1 MISLQT
7 IAKFPSNAMI
17 QDCQDKFPNIKIFR
31 AMFSRFFQVG
41 ADKSP
46 NKTKFLSLSKFTFVN
61 MESEATSGTDLVKKC
76 VQNLVAGTGLER
88 VALVD
93 AFGYDA
99 FPALATL
106 EAGKC
111 YRISN

>member
-1 MISLQT
+1 MASSQANI
-7 IAKFPSNAMI
+7 KFPCNVFSI
-17 QDCQDKFPNIKIFR
+17 FPSWFR
-31 AMFSRFFQVG
+31 QVP
-41 ADKSP
+41 KQNQIP
-46 NKTKFLSLSKFTFVN
+46 VKVFVRQHG
-61 MESEATSGTDLVKKC
+61 SEATSGTDIVKKC

-106 EAGKC
+106 EAGK
-111 YRISN
+111 